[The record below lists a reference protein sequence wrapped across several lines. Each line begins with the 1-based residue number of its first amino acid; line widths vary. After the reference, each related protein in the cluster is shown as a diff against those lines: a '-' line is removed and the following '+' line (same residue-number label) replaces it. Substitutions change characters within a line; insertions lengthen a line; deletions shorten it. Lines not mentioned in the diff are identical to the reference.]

1 MDTGPETHRL
11 PEDPFGLDGSPS
23 SHPALIDLSKR
34 PRSDLSP
41 LTPLPPADSI
51 GEAGLEGRELRP
63 AGLLRLWQVIPIAA
77 LAIFGSLLF
86 AFPLAFQSGDAGRFV
101 GMLGLLLTTASAG
114 WGGMAARRAG
124 YAWPGLPRQG
134 SGRRAGWRALLAYAA
149 LVGLALALGW
159 WRVARIGA

>member
-11 PEDPFGLDGSPS
+11 SDDPFGIDGSSLP
-23 SHPALIDLSKR
+23 HPALIDLSKR
-34 PRSDLSP
+34 PRSE
-41 LTPLPPADSI
+41 LTPLPPADSVA
-51 GEAGLEGRELRP
+51 EAALEGRELRP
-63 AGLLRLWQVIPIAA
+63 AGLLRLWQIIPIAA
-77 LAIFGSLLF
+77 LAILGSLLF

-134 SGRRAGWRALLAYAA
+134 SGRPAGWRALLAYAA
-149 LVGLALALGW
+149 LVALALALGW